1 MDRPQDFGI
10 STGHTGSDP
19 SLQGLEV
26 GQDGR
31 GLENSQQETQDLQP
45 GADVGDVSLCWL
57 LLRRK
62 ERRRLDFEF
71 IQFGLQSSTDLK
83 LLELNI
89 PHTGISHKLCDC
101 H

>member
-31 GLENSQQETQDLQP
+31 GLENSQ
-45 GADVGDVSLCWL
+45 
-57 LLRRK
+57 
-62 ERRRLDFEF
+62 
-71 IQFGLQSSTDLK
+71 
-83 LLELNI
+83 
-89 PHTGISHKLCDC
+89 
-101 H
+101 